1 MHATFQNMHPEQR
14 PLGHVHDEGQPA
26 LALWGTGH
34 GFLLAASS
42 LLPSPYLFF

>member
-14 PLGHVHDEGQPA
+14 PLGHAHDEGQPA
-26 LALWGTGH
+26 LALGDRTRFIG
-34 GFLLAASS
+34 AASS